1 VTTALAVEAVGITKR
16 FGAFTAL
23 GDVSLK
29 VAPATVHALL
39 GENGAGKSTLVKC
52 LLGYYRAD
60 EGSFLIDGKE
70 EIIARPAD
78 ADRLGLGMVYQ
89 HFTLVPSMT
98 VAENLVMSRGVIP
111 AVIDWRH
118 ERAALET
125 FMAAMPFKVPLGA
138 EVGTLAAGERQ
149 KTEILKQ
156 LYLQRRFLVLDEP
169 TSVLT
174 PREADEMLS
183 LVRDL
188 AHGGSI
194 TVCIITHKLKE
205 VKKFADEVTVLR
217 RGRWAG
223 KGRAADLE
231 PADMTAMMIGEPQA
245 PASVER
251 RGERGAEERLLVKA
265 LRTEGDAG
273 RAGLDIAKLAV
284 HPREIVGIAGVSGNG
299 QKELAEVLGGQRAPA
314 SGEVIVA
321 GESYTAKREEA
332 QARGVRVLPE
342 EPLRNGCV
350 PRMSVSDN
358 LNLRSFDRGGGEGHS
373 TWLNGSAMA
382 DRAKRMIASYG
393 VRAPS
398 REVPIGVLSGGNV
411 QRCVLAR
418 ELDGDVQLLIV
429 ANPCF
434 GLDVKAVAEVRARI
448 VAARNGGTAVLLI
461 SEDLDEILEL
471 SDRIVVMHDGKIVHE
486 TPGRTRRRSA
496 PTCWAR
502 IDAACLALPLAFGL
516 RRLVGRWRLMHRGRR
531 RGFVGRGRRGGGDGG
546 FGRRLVNR
554 QHAAREVDGDRI
566 VGRLGAFAVAR
577 RMVLDA

>member
-1 VTTALAVEAVGITKR
+1 MTTALAVEAIGITRR

-23 GDVSLK
+23 QDVSVK
-29 VAPATVHALL
+29 VAPASVHALL

-60 EGSFLIDGKE
+60 EGQFLIDGRE
-70 EIIARPAD
+70 ETIGRPAD

-98 VAENLVMSRGVIP
+98 VAENLVMSRASVP
-111 AVIDWRH
+111 AVIDWRR
-118 ERAALET
+118 ENDDLEK
-125 FMAAMPFKVPLGA
+125 FMARMPFRVKLSA
-138 EVGTLAAGERQ
+138 EVGSLAAGERQ

-174 PREADEMLS
+174 PQEADEMLS

-194 TVCIITHKLKE
+194 SVLIITHKLKE
-205 VKKFADEVTVLR
+205 VARFADEVTVLR
-217 RGRWAG
+217 RGRMAG
-223 KGRAADLE
+223 GGSAKGLS
-231 PADMTAMMIGEPQA
+231 PSDMTAMMIGEPQA

-251 RGERGAEERLLVKA
+251 RGSPTMDERLLVQK
-265 LRTEGDAG
+265 LRTQGDAG
-273 RAGLDIAKLAV
+273 RPGLDIARLAV

-299 QKELAEVLGGQRAPA
+299 QKELAEVLGGQRSPQ
-314 SGEVIVA
+314 SGDIIVA
-321 GESYTAKREEA
+321 GEGYTATRKEA
-332 QARGVRVLPE
+332 QALHVRVLPE

-358 LNLRSFDRGGGEGHS
+358 LNLRTFDRAEGGGKRA
-373 TWLNGSAMA
+373 WLAGGTMA
-382 DRAKRMIASYG
+382 ERAKRMIAAYG

-418 ELDGDVQLLIV
+418 ELDGEVKLLIV

-448 VAARNGGTAVLLI
+448 MAARNNGTAVLLI

-471 SDRIVVMHDGKIVHE
+471 ADRIVIMHEGKIVHE
-486 TPGRTRRRSA
+486 TPGA
-496 PTCWAR
+496 GADMQA
-502 IDAACLALPLAFGL
+502 IGAH
-516 RRLVGRWRLMHRGRR
+516 M
-531 RGFVGRGRRGGGDGG
+531 
-546 FGRRLVNR
+546 
-554 QHAAREVDGDRI
+554 
-566 VGRLGAFAVAR
+566 LGSH
-577 RMVLDA
+577 

>member
-1 VTTALAVEAVGITKR
+1 MTTAIAVEAIGISKR
-16 FGAFTAL
+16 FGAFAAL
-23 GDVSLK
+23 QDVSVK
-29 VAPATVHALL
+29 IAAGSVHALL

-60 EGSFLIDGKE
+60 EGQFLIDGHE
-70 EIIARPAD
+70 ETIARPAD

-98 VAENLVMSRGVIP
+98 VAENLVMSRASVP
-111 AVIDWRH
+111 AVIDWRR
-118 ERAALET
+118 EREELES
-125 FMAAMPFKVPLGA
+125 FMAWMPFRVKLGA
-138 EVGTLAAGERQ
+138 EVGSLAAGERQ

-174 PREADEMLS
+174 PQEADEMLS
-183 LVRDL
+183 LVAEL

-194 TVCIITHKLKE
+194 SVLIITHKLKE
-205 VKKFADEVTVLR
+205 VARFADEVTVLR
-217 RGRWAG
+217 RGRMAG
-223 KGRAADLE
+223 SGSARGLS
-231 PADMTAMMIGEPQA
+231 PSDMTAMMIGEPQA

-251 RGERGAEERLLVKA
+251 RGSAAQEERLLLQN
-265 LRTEGDAG
+265 LRTQGDAG

-299 QKELAEVLGGQRAPA
+299 QKELAEVLGGQRVPL
-314 SGEVIVA
+314 SGEVIVG
-321 GESYTAKREEA
+321 GESYTATRAEA
-332 QARGVRVLPE
+332 QALHVRVLPE

-358 LNLRSFDRGGGEGHS
+358 LNLRTFDRTEAGG
-373 TWLNGSAMA
+373 TRAWLAGGAMA
-382 DRAKRMIASYG
+382 ERAKRMIAAYG

-418 ELDGDVQLLIV
+418 ELDGEVNLLIV

-448 VAARNGGTAVLLI
+448 VAARNSGTAVLLI

-471 SDRIVVMHDGKIVHE
+471 SDRIVVMHEGKIVYE
-486 TPGRTRRRSA
+486 TAGSGASA
-496 PTCWAR
+496 QDIGAHM
-502 IDAACLALPLAFGL
+502 
-516 RRLVGRWRLMHRGRR
+516 VGSH
-531 RGFVGRGRRGGGDGG
+531 
-546 FGRRLVNR
+546 
-554 QHAAREVDGDRI
+554 
-566 VGRLGAFAVAR
+566 
-577 RMVLDA
+577 